1 MKFSNC
7 FIPTTKETPND
18 ATLPS
23 HQYLIRGGFI
33 SQLGSGLYNYMPLG
47 KIVLD
52 KIKNIVK
59 EELDNAGCQE
69 VQLGFVTPME
79 LWEQS
84 GRASK
89 MGLEMLRIKDRKNND
104 FVLSP
109 TNEEAMVEL
118 VKNRITSYKDLP
130 LNLYQIN
137 TKFRDEARPRFGLM
151 RGREFL
157 MKDGYSFHE
166 SEDDLIR
173 EFTLMEETY
182 KKIFTRLGLE
192 FRVVE
197 ADSGAIGGS
206 GSKEFH
212 ILANSGEDT
221 IVVCDNCDYGA
232 NIEAA
237 KRKPRV
243 VDTVSIGSGK
253 IETPNCKTIEEVSN
267 FLKVKPSQAIKAVIK
282 KAVFEEGSKIVVFF
296 VRGDDELEETKACNA
311 VNALELTDA
320 SEEEIK
326 EAGLIAGYV
335 GIVDLPENI
344 TYFIDNEL
352 KSATQMICGANEEN
366 YHLTGIEVCCKEEQ
380 LYADLVA
387 VQEGNI
393 CACCGGTL
401 SHTKGIEAGHIFQLG
416 TTYSEPL
423 GANFLDANGKSQPF
437 VMGTYG
443 VGVSRLVAAVIE
455 QSHDEK
461 GCIWTKDTAPFF
473 VDIIVSN
480 GKKEDE
486 LQAGIDI
493 YEELNANGIEAIL
506 DDRKKERFGFKM
518 GDFELI
524 GFPYAVVIGKKFA
537 DGLVEIICRKSGERG
552 DVKKEDLLATLQRVH
567 RENLSL
573 HRVINQVEDI

>member
-1 MKFSNC
+1 MKFSQS

-33 SQLGSGLYNYMPLG
+33 NQQGAGLYNYMPLG

-52 KIKNIVK
+52 KIRAVVK
-59 EELDNAGCQE
+59 EELDKAGCFE
-69 VQLGFVTPME
+69 VQLGFVTPLE
-79 LWEQS
+79 LWENS

-118 VKNRITSYKDLP
+118 VKNRVTSYKDLP

-166 SEDDLIR
+166 SAEDMER
-173 EFTLMEETY
+173 EFAHMEETY
-182 KKIFTRLGLE
+182 KKIFTRLGLK

-212 ILANSGEDT
+212 VLANSGEDT
-221 IVVCDNCDYGA
+221 IVVCDNCEYGA

-237 KRKPRV
+237 VRKPRI
-243 VDTVSIGSGK
+243 VDLKDMDSQK
-253 IETPNCKTIEEVSN
+253 IETPNLTSIQEVSD
-267 FLKVKPSQAIKAVIK
+267 FLEVKEAQTIKAVIK
-282 KAVFEEGSKIVVFF
+282 KAIFEESQEIVVFF

-311 VNALELTDA
+311 VNALALEDA
-320 SEEEIK
+320 SEDEIK
-326 EAGLIAGYV
+326 NIGLAVGYV
-335 GIVDLPENI
+335 GLVDLPENI

-352 KSATQMICGANEEN
+352 KDNTNMVCGANEEN
-366 YHLTGIEVCCKEEQ
+366 YHLSGVDVCCKENE
-380 LYADLVA
+380 LYKDLIA

-393 CACCGGTL
+393 CNCCGGTL

-416 TTYSEPL
+416 TKYSEPL
-423 GANFLDANGKSQPF
+423 GANFLDANGKTQPF
-437 VMGTYG
+437 IMGTYG
-443 VGVSRLVAAVIE
+443 IGVSRLEAAVIE

-461 GCIWTKDTAPFF
+461 GCIWTKETAPFF
-473 VDIIVSN
+473 VDVIVSN

-486 LQAGIDI
+486 LQVGVDI
-493 YEELNANGIEAIL
+493 YDALNANGIDTIL

-524 GFPYAVVIGKKFA
+524 GFPYAVVIGKKLQ
-537 DGLVEIICRKSGERG
+537 DGLVEIVCRKSGEKAE
-552 DVKKEDLLATLQRVH
+552 VKKEEAVEVIKAVYN
-567 RENLSL
+567 ENLPL
-573 HRVINQVEDI
+573 HRVINRVDEI